1 MKSVQGPDDHLYRD
15 ANYVGR
21 GGREMGDTISDRV
34 LKDIFVQGFSS
45 EYESIK
51 IPNQVALLRLYL
63 DNLFHK
69 TSDRNGWT
77 AGRSVAISL

>member
-1 MKSVQGPDDHLYRD
+1 
-15 ANYVGR
+15 
-21 GGREMGDTISDRV
+21 MGDTISDRV

-69 TSDRNGWT
+69 TRERNGWT